1 VLALREEQRQGEA
14 GGGGIE
20 QVRVEVGVANSEQR
34 HDGNGLVRLELRG
47 VAAGVPVAA
56 WQLASE
62 GVYARECAR
71 AHGCKQMHPVSSNDQ
86 TVAAQRGGGT
96 ILRTEEHGRERLAQR
111 WFGWLPRV
119 YAEGKPSTASS
130 RRDGKGD
137 DSTLHAL
144 DRG

>member
-1 VLALREEQRQGEA
+1 VA
-14 GGGGIE
+14 
-20 QVRVEVGVANSEQR
+20 VEFGVANSEQWR
-34 HDGNGLVRLELRG
+34 SGNGLVRLELRG

-71 AHGCKQMHPVSSNDQ
+71 AHGCKQIHPVSSNDQ
-86 TVAAQRGGGT
+86 TVAAQRSGGT
-96 ILRTEEHGRERLAQR
+96 ILQTEEHGRERLAQR

-119 YAEGKPSTASS
+119 YAERKPSTPSS
-130 RRDGKGD
+130 RRDRKGD
-137 DSTLHAL
+137 SSTLREL